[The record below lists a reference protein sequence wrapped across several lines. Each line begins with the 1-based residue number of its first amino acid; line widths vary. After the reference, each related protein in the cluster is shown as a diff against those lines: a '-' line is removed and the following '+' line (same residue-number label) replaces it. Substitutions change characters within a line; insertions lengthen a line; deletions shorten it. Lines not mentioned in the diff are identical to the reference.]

1 MTIGFS
7 NDFKHFTND
16 STLGFYSAV
25 GVVGQGYLNVMEV
38 RGRINIHHLIEK
50 NYSVTKMAMTK
61 LKLSSFL
68 RLIVTKTK
76 EG

>member
-25 GVVGQGYLNVMEV
+25 GYLNVMEV

-50 NYSVTKMAMTK
+50 KYSVTKTAMTK